1 MEEDNL
7 DLAEIDYITFNQDK
21 YNKIYNELITANS
34 LLKDGLMKTYD
45 WIENE
50 MDKKGSNLSKFTK
63 S

>member
-1 MEEDNL
+1 M
-7 DLAEIDYITFNQDK
+7 
-21 YNKIYNELITANS
+21 S
-34 LLKDGLMKTYD
+34 LKDGLMKTYD